1 MHLWKFLKYMNA
13 RNVYN
18 TQKYIKYPKISTY
31 SNEYLVDETHLFHLF
46 YKNISLRKYPQST
59 NYQ

>member
-1 MHLWKFLKYMNA
+1 MNA

-31 SNEYLVDETHLFHLF
+31 SIEYLVDETHLFHLF